1 MQPRFIPAFL
11 LTFVNV
17 LGFSLLIPVLPFVV
31 EQYGSSETV
40 YGLLLSLYS
49 LCQFLAAPWLGR
61 LSDSYGRKPILMVSQ
76 AGTLLSWLFFS
87 LAWFIPDISLGLIS
101 LPLVV
106 IAISRISDGLT
117 GGNMAV
123 TQAYVSDI
131 TTHEEKG
138 WIFGTMGGVS
148 GIGMIVGPGVGGYLA
163 SGEIG
168 YLGAGIAGATIS
180 AITLLSIKTNL
191 HESLPQEK
199 RRPYKAEPLSHSIRL
214 LHRIKTLNPP
224 AIIKR
229 LFLVRSLFA
238 CMMASYV
245 GTIVLYVLDLFEFDQ
260 ATLGFFM
267 FVVGFFL
274 AFNQAFLSKRFIKR
288 FGELMT
294 LRIGLFICAIGFIAI
309 TLSKTLWIY
318 VIFYYVLNLGIS
330 LSIPTFN
337 ALIAQNAEP
346 QTSGEVMGI
355 NNSIISLANALLPVL
370 AATLYG
376 IIGEKFYHLLAVLPL
391 IGLLLAFG
399 LRAPEPTPQK
409 AT

>member
-101 LPLVV
+101 LPLLV
-106 IAISRISDGLT
+106 IALSRVTDGLT
-117 GGNMAV
+117 GGNISV
-123 TQAYVSDI
+123 TQAYVTDI

-148 GIGMIVGPGVGGYLA
+148 GIGMIIGPGVGGYLA

-168 YLGAGIAGATIS
+168 YLGAALAGATIS
-180 AITLLSIKTNL
+180 AVTLLSIKVNL
-191 HESLPQEK
+191 HESLPAEK
-199 RRPYKAEPLSHSIRL
+199 RRPYKPESLSNSIRL
-214 LHRIKTLNPP
+214 LNRIRTLNPP
-224 AIIKR
+224 AIVKR
-229 LFLVRSLFA
+229 LFLVRSLFSA
-238 CMMASYV
+238 MMASYV
-245 GTIVLYVLDLFEFDQ
+245 GTIVLFVLDLFEFDQ
-260 ATLGFFM
+260 AQLGLFM

-274 AFNQAFLSKRFIKR
+274 AFNQAFVSKHFIKR
-288 FGELMT
+288 FGEVIT
-294 LRIGLFICAIGFIAI
+294 LKLGLLICAAGFIAI
-309 TLSKTLWIY
+309 TLSKNLWVY
-318 VIFYYVLNLGIS
+318 VVFYYILNLGIS

-370 AATLYG
+370 AATAYG
-376 IIGEKFYHLLAVLPL
+376 ILHERFYHILAVLPL
-391 IGLLLAFG
+391 VGLVLSFG
-399 LRAPEPTPQK
+399 LHAPQPQK
-409 AT
+409 QKAA